1 MEIDDLIASWSQK
14 WGREPWRRGPPSR
27 LAELRAMPYPDY
39 LQSAEWQ
46 AHRADKL
53 ERAGH
58 RCQVCNAE
66 DTQLDV
72 HHRTYERLGQEQE
85 YDLTVLCHRCHSLF
99 HSVGR
104 I

>member
-1 MEIDDLIASWSQK
+1 MTETQQTT
-14 WGREPWRRGPPSR
+14 
-27 LAELRAMPYPDY
+27 AERI
-39 LQSAEWQ
+39 
-46 AHRADKL
+46 
-53 ERAGH
+53 
-58 RCQVCNAE
+58 AE
-66 DTQLDV
+66 DMGVPLGSAQTVAAELDV